1 MVASRVQPVTQVDV
15 RGCEEQAVSMIP
27 GAVTKEFFEA
37 EVLPQLRA
45 QTSQAAP
52 LVVPYCTVAGFWDLF
67 FGRFMILYLIHCA
80 FFLHSIFGVEEGAKH
95 NSNQVGYRSG
105 IYAKELVEQHG
116 LQNVRN
122 GEGVIMWTFDGNGL
136 VQPPAGPSGPAGP
149 VTRSEALGR
158 SVTDDS
164 VAEQAALQNETRR
177 VHVFGKPWDMAAE
190 GYTTEYFTPAV
201 CAFRFVKQKCSK
213 SGLKAFPWFT
223 EFLLFYLFF
232 TPACG
237 VMYNC
242 GCRVALSKF
251 GQVSSCN
258 IYWPDQPLEHKC
270 PWCTCQ
276 GIVCIFVASDT
287 KAFRG
292 VTLLDMLPD
301 GFVVTVLTVLVLH
314 FLFKKIDQCLR
325 PRNFGDSFI
334 AAVKT
339 AMAVSWFVVYCLAF
353 GALFFAGNTSYP
365 HFLGYSRV

>member
-1 MVASRVQPVTQVDV
+1 MEKGERVVIVDV

-52 LVVPYCTVAGFWDLF
+52 LVVPYCT
-67 FGRFMILYLIHCA
+67 
-80 FFLHSIFGVEEGAKH
+80 
-95 NSNQVGYRSG
+95 VGYRSG

-190 GYTTEYFTPAV
+190 GYTTEYFTPAGG
-201 CAFRFVKQKCSK
+201 AFRFVKQKCSK

>member
-1 MVASRVQPVTQVDV
+1 MSVAVKSRQCRWYPV
-15 RGCEEQAVSMIP
+15 RSPRSFLKLKCCRSWGHRRP
-27 GAVTKEFFEA
+27 K
-37 EVLPQLRA
+37 LLRLWCP
-45 QTSQAAP
+45 T
-52 LVVPYCTVAGFWDLF
+52 VHVAGFWDLF
-67 FGRFMILYLIHCA
+67 FGRFMILDLIYCA
-80 FFLHSIFGVEEGAKH
+80 FFLHSIFGVEQGAKH
-95 NSNQVGYRSG
+95 NSNQVGYRSWHLRERTRRATRTSECSQWWG
-105 IYAKELVEQHG
+105 RDHVDLWWERISTATCWSLLVLLG
-116 LQNVRN
+116 L
-122 GEGVIMWTFDGNGL
+122 W
-136 VQPPAGPSGPAGP
+136 
-149 VTRSEALGR
+149 LGQR
-158 SVTDDS
+158 RLDAVLPTIQWL
-164 VAEQAALQNETRR
+164 EQAALQNETRR

-190 GYTTEYFTPAV
+190 GYTTEYFTPAGG
-201 CAFRFVKQKCSK
+201 AFRFVKQKCSK
-213 SGLKAFPWFT
+213 SGPKAFPWFT
-223 EFLLFYLFF
+223 EFCCF
-232 TPACG
+232 TYSSLQTCG

-270 PWCTCQ
+270 PWCTCP
-276 GIVCIFVASDT
+276 GVVCIFVASDT

-339 AMAVSWFVVYCLAF
+339 AIAVSWFVVYCLAF